1 MVVAQAV
8 MIRPGRRLAG
18 GCGYPF
24 LDNDSL
30 HVSFKMSVVHSSFD
44 EDMHAIVAIVGALP
58 LFMCED

>member
-1 MVVAQAV
+1 